1 MVSPERRLQAVHEAV
16 DSIARVGFKCFA
28 HFAPDENFEGSFKQF
43 MRFVEQVPIV
53 AEWWNRSSARQGASL
68 ALALAKAYHPEMNLD
83 VVTRGFPADPISGA
97 AMPDEV
103 AGEMVSQASAYAG
116 RVERY
121 VITNDFMPSTV
132 PEEDSQAPPEH
143 IDYATEEPFR
153 ASLNGTL
160 TTYPPPS
167 FMMTDPDTGEDVDFD
182 KPLDPIV

>member
-1 MVSPERRLQAVHEAV
+1 MSPECRLQAVHEAV
-16 DSIARVGFKCFA
+16 DSIARVGFKCFT
-28 HFAPDENFEGSFKQF
+28 HFAPAESFEGSFTQF
-43 MRFVEQVPIV
+43 MRFIEQVPIV

-83 VVTRGFPADPISGA
+83 VVTQGFLADPITGA

-103 AGEMVSQASAYAG
+103 AGELVSQASAYAG
-116 RVERY
+116 RVEKY
-121 VITNDFMPSTV
+121 VITNDFMSTTV
-132 PEEDSQAPPEH
+132 PDEDSQKPPEH
-143 IDYATEEPFR
+143 IDYTAEQPLR

-167 FMMTDPDTGEDVDFD
+167 FLMTDPETLEDVYLD